1 MGCVAS
7 TQATS
12 VTAQV
17 SVTNIQKTGT
27 IIEDIETM
35 TEQKSKMDDGIPD
48 NQDLLEEF
56 DKFYRTLDNPWL
68 KLQDDNY
75 MKDCVNPLSQ
85 AGQMLKMKN

>member
-17 SVTNIQKTGT
+17 SVTNTKNTGT
-27 IIEDIETM
+27 IKTVAK
-35 TEQKSKMDDGIPD
+35 QKTKMDD
-48 NQDLLEEF
+48 NQDMMEEF
-56 DKFYRTLDNPWL
+56 DMFYRTLDNPWL

-75 MKDCVNPLSQ
+75 VKKLCKTSIPSWSDVEDQKLIVR
-85 AGQMLKMKN
+85 LV